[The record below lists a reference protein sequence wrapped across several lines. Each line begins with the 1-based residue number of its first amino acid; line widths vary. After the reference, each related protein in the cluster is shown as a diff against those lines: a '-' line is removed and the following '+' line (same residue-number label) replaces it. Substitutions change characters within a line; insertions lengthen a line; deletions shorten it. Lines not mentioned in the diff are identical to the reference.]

1 MENPLWFVFSLAFKL
16 PLIIKLL
23 VITGLMLIFLL
34 LFPIIK
40 VVDSSMLPTY
50 KDGQIVLG
58 CRVFS
63 KRRCKVGKVYI
74 IHLMDEED
82 GSPYYIIKRLH
93 KIHKSVN
100 GSVMYDFRGD
110 NPSVSYD
117 SRQYGLFRSSQVEA
131 RLLFSRKKQT
141 KEV

>member
-1 MENPLWFVFSLAFKL
+1 MEHPLRFILSLIFKL
-16 PLIIKLL
+16 PFMVRLIVILGLILL
-23 VITGLMLIFLL
+23 FFL

-40 VVDSSMLPTY
+40 VVDNSMLPTY

-58 CRVFS
+58 CRIFS
-63 KRRCKVGKVYI
+63 KKHCKVGKVYI
-74 IHLMDEED
+74 VHLMDEED

-93 KIHKSVN
+93 KVYESVD

-110 NPSVSYD
+110 NSSVSYD

-131 RLLFSRKKQT
+131 ILLFSRKKQT

>member
-1 MENPLWFVFSLAFKL
+1 MKHPLWFILSLIFKL
-16 PLIIKLL
+16 PPMLRLIVIIGLVLL
-23 VITGLMLIFLL
+23 FFL
-34 LFPIIK
+34 LFPIIR
-40 VVDSSMLPTY
+40 VVDNSMLPTY

-58 CRVFS
+58 CRIFS
-63 KRRCKVGKVYI
+63 KNRCKVGKVYI
-74 IHLMDEED
+74 VHLMDEED

-110 NPSVSYD
+110 NSSVSYD

>member
-1 MENPLWFVFSLAFKL
+1 MENPLWFIFSLAFEL

-23 VITGLMLIFLL
+23 IITGLILLFLL

-40 VVDSSMLPTY
+40 VVDNSMFPTY
-50 KDGQIVLG
+50 KDGQIILG
-58 CRVFS
+58 CRIFS
-63 KRRCKVGKVYI
+63 KRHCKVGKVYI